1 LKKIVDGRTDVKI
14 WVDEADLPAEV
25 LADLPLDRRET
36 KWLDMDRSIGVHDEA
51 C

>member
-1 LKKIVDGRTDVKI
+1 MDVKR

-25 LADLPLDRRET
+25 PADLPLDRRGT
-36 KWLDMDRSIGVHDEA
+36 KWLDKDRSICVHDEA